1 MHLRHSDSDVRVRA
15 EPVPDP
21 AGPGLSESGSLAPF
35 KLPLTGTV
43 TSGGGQ
49 SGLNHPLAAH
59 SVTDQKTCVTCNL
72 TRTVGGPDGR
82 SWTARA
88 AGPTRADSDSELAH
102 CLSDLLE
109 LISVTRP

>member
-15 EPVPDP
+15 EPVPGP

-59 SVTDQKTCVTCNL
+59 SVTDQKTCVTCGKL
-72 TRTVGGPDGR
+72 P
-82 SWTARA
+82 AR
-88 AGPTRADSDSELAH
+88 PDSDSGWARRPVVD
-102 CLSDLLE
+102 CAGGGSD
-109 LISVTRP
+109 SG